1 MSGYSWREVLDEN
14 GASPTP
20 GAAVGT
26 TWLPSSPNPSM
37 FQGALLQLALIQ
49 LLHTLGEPI
58 IHRDQEPITHAVA
71 LPIAQGIQP
80 SWISDTLTALCMGLH
95 H

>member
-37 FQGALLQLALIQ
+37 FQGAPLQLALIQ

-58 IHRDQEPITHAVA
+58 IHRDQEPITHSVA

-80 SWISDTLTALCMGLH
+80 SWISDTLAALCMGLH